1 MAMENEKEPMQCGN
15 QSHNVEVAQ
24 GAIFMEIWAG
34 FRPVG
39 ILKKNVTCYYS

>member
-24 GAIFMEIWAG
+24 GRVSSMHSVPNGAK
-34 FRPVG
+34 VS
-39 ILKKNVTCYYS
+39 K